1 MSSDIRSTWITPFEG
16 CECNLFLYMVG
27 IICPMPQTQ
36 NEQPCWPCS
45 NSFSEKSLKACPA
58 WMALPMK
65 VNAHHNEQTSSVNPS
80 TLQDF
85 SSRDGRQTPTV
96 SYSCTWLALYVGWQW
111 MDHMVPCRGVA
122 TFYGLAV
129 NGKHDTMSKCCNIL
143 WAGSERTAWYHVEC
157 CNILW
162 AGSERTAW
170 YHVEVLQHF
179 MGWQWTDSTIPCR
192 RPDFKPDVAT
202 ALNCV

>member
-36 NEQPCWPCS
+36 NGQPCWPCS
-45 NSFSEKSLKACPA
+45 NTFSEKSLKACPA

-85 SSRDGRQTPTV
+85 SSRDGKQTPTV
-96 SYSCTWLALYVGWQW
+96 SYSCTWLAMYVGWQW
-111 MDHMVPCRGVA
+111 MDHMVPCRG
-122 TFYGLAV
+122 
-129 NGKHDTMSKCCNIL
+129 
-143 WAGSERTAWYHVEC
+143 
-157 CNILW
+157 
-162 AGSERTAW
+162 
-170 YHVEVLQHF
+170 LQHF
-179 MGWQWTDSTIPCR
+179 TGWQWTDSTIPCR
-192 RPDFKPDVAT
+192 SAAIFYGLAVNGQHNTMLNFKVCHPR
-202 ALNCV
+202 CVCN